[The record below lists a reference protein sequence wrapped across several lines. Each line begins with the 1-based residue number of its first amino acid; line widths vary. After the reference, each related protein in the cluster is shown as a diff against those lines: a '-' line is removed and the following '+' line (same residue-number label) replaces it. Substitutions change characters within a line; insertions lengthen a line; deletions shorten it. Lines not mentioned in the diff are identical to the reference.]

1 MKKRIVALLLALSS
15 AFAVCSLG
23 GCKKKNP
30 EASRMTVEIN
40 PKVEFILDKDNK
52 VVSATALN
60 DDGAV
65 ILAGEASFTGK
76 TAEEAAEAV
85 VSIAT
90 ETGYIVKGSATVEDN
105 KINISISCD
114 TSYAKD
120 LYGKVEKK
128 VKKYM
133 KDNGINATLEKID
146 AMTLEKLKELALK
159 NPERTEDDVKDKTE
173 EQLIAMIKLDRIE
186 TAELATEELKDAYFK
201 AKAYHIAIVN
211 REETAKIINGMGDA
225 YAAVLGLYDKALET
239 YGKAIQAMEDTR
251 YKILVSPDSAYQKL
265 LAELRDKKAEVLK
278 ERSITFDVTINGEEK
293 IAAEKKLKASKEARD
308 ELVKKIEE
316 IGNQADAA
324 WTEAIAAAKTYETA
338 LEGYKDQLLTVAEV
352 KKKLNDEAAKIGTRI
367 NNAKNSFFETFEEAH
382 GADIEK
388 AKTDLEAYKQKL
400 KDHAAGKTE

>member
-1 MKKRIVALLLALSS
+1 MLALSS
-15 AFAVCSLG
+15 VFAVCSLS
-23 GCKKKNP
+23 GCKNNNP

-60 DDGAV
+60 DDGEV
-65 ILAGEASFTGK
+65 ILAGEASFKGK

-90 ETGYIVKGSATVEDN
+90 ETGYIVKGSATANDN
-105 KINISISCD
+105 EINISISGD
-114 TSYAKD
+114 TSYVKD

-128 VKKYM
+128 VNKFV
-133 KDNGINATLEKID
+133 KDNGINATVAKIN
-146 AMTLEKLKELALK
+146 ALTIAQLKEIALK

-173 EQLIAMIKLDRIE
+173 EQLIAMIKLDRLE

-201 AKAYHIAIVN
+201 AKAYQIAIVN
-211 REETAKIINGMGDA
+211 REETAKIIEGMGVT
-225 YAAVLGLYDKALET
+225 YAAALGLYDKALEA

-251 YKILVSPDSAYQKL
+251 YQTLVSPDSAYQKL

-278 ERSITFDVTINGEEK
+278 ERSITFDVTIDGEK
-293 IAAEKKLKASKEARD
+293 RASAELKLKASEKDYD

-324 WTEAIAAAKTYETA
+324 WTQAIAAAKTYEAT
-338 LEGYKDQLLTVAEV
+338 LEGYKDQFLTVEEV
-352 KKKLNDEAAKIGTRI
+352 KKKLNDEAANIETAV
-367 NNAKNSFFETFEEAH
+367 NNAKNSYFETFEKAH
-382 GADIEK
+382 GEDIKK
-388 AKTDLEAYKQKL
+388 AEADLEAYKQKL
-400 KDHAAGKTE
+400 KDQAAGKTE

>member
-65 ILAGEASFTGK
+65 ILAGEASFNGK

-105 KINISISCD
+105 KINISISGD

-128 VKKYM
+128 VEKYM
-133 KDNGINATLEKID
+133 KDNGINAKLEKID
-146 AMTLEKLKELALK
+146 AMTLEELKALALK

-201 AKAYHIAIVN
+201 AKAYQIAIVN
-211 REETAKIINGMGDA
+211 REETAKVIEGMGDA
-225 YAAVLGLYDKALET
+225 YAAALGLYDKALET

-251 YKILVSPDSAYQKL
+251 YKTLVSPDSAYQKL
-265 LAELRDKKAEVLK
+265 LAQLRDKKAEVLK
-278 ERSITFDVTINGEEK
+278 ERSITFDVTIDDEK
-293 IAAEKKLKASKEARD
+293 RASAELRLKASEEAYN
-308 ELVKKIEE
+308 ELVKKIVE

-324 WTEAIAAAKTYETA
+324 WTQAIDFAKTCETA
-338 LEGYKDQLLTVAEV
+338 FEGYKELLPSKEDFE
-352 KKKLNDEAAKIGTRI
+352 KKLNDEAAKIETAV
-367 NNAKNSFFETFEEAH
+367 NNAKNSFFETFEDAH
-382 GADIEK
+382 GEDIKK
-388 AKTDLEAYKQKL
+388 AKADLEAYKQKL
-400 KDHAAGKTE
+400 KDQAAGKTE